1 MQNAVWS
8 SVNTNRKENIQ
19 QILILSK
26 KIVKGIVFI
35 WGDSICDLL
44 SLLNFSLYGNVIRN
58 HSGFH
63 ALYLLSAGLEVSRFP
78 VPVYLSINADRG
90 RQGKEWIFIILGE
103 YNNVI
108 GESVCRQFLSDRIWG
123 LAGAVLMCHTLSYGY
138 FYGGKLR
145 KGWYFLFHIVAFCH
159 SHM

>member
-1 MQNAVWS
+1 MKNAVWS

-19 QILILSK
+19 QIIILSK

-44 SLLNFSLYGNVIRN
+44 SLVLNFSLYRNVIRN
-58 HSGFH
+58 NSGFH
-63 ALYLLSAGLEVSRFP
+63 ALYLLSVGLEVSRFP

-103 YNNVI
+103 YNNII
-108 GESVCRQFLSDRIWG
+108 GERVYRQFLSDRI
-123 LAGAVLMCHTLSYGY
+123 
-138 FYGGKLR
+138 
-145 KGWYFLFHIVAFCH
+145 
-159 SHM
+159 